1 MHSYVISMLPAEAC
15 FAQCF
20 CSNARCCRNHMC
32 ISGRQEVP
40 NISLIEVLGHGHW
53 RLHCDVPG
61 SIDAILAGTQPQT
74 QLRMHKHGKLLVR
87 RESSSFQNEASPN
100 LGSDQSCNR
109 AAMFD

>member
-1 MHSYVISMLPAEAC
+1 M
-15 FAQCF
+15 FT
-20 CSNARCCRNHMC
+20 
-32 ISGRQEVP
+32 SGRQEVP
-40 NISLIEVLGHGHW
+40 DTSFNLIEVLGHGHW

-87 RESSSFQNEASPN
+87 HESSSFQNEASPN
-100 LGSDQSCNR
+100 LGSHQSCNR

>member
-15 FAQCF
+15 CAQCY
-20 CSNARCCRNHMC
+20 CSNVCCCRKHMFT
-32 ISGRQEVP
+32 SGRQEVP
-40 NISLIEVLGHGHW
+40 DTSFNLIEVLGHGHW

-87 RESSSFQNEASPN
+87 HESSSFQNEASPN
-100 LGSDQSCNR
+100 LGSHQS
-109 AAMFD
+109 